1 MRRQQLIV
9 YGTLATLLIFLTGA
23 TAMAYGELISPF
35 DGTFIGVAENVAGS
49 ESVTLDPYYTNL
61 QLKTGDSESFEVIAS
76 NNGNTTETLS
86 ISVYNPGYSEYPID
100 ESWISIDPS
109 SAVVEAGD
117 ETTFEVT
124 IAIPEGIEVGSYNC
138 MLAFNN
144 EQNNSNSMA
153 LIVDVWDI
161 PDIQTS
167 TSYIYDW
174 VEPGKE
180 YSYKIILNN
189 TGTSEISIDP
199 KMADSMDF
207 YVGYTPGQAFDKDAI
222 EITSPSSIQPG
233 ESAVVNVKLSVPED
247 AKGDFYGNID
257 LNIDDPSIYEGSDQI
272 NVNFHVPVQPEKPYE
287 IPFKVSVNGTATIE
301 LKTARYEYYSIS
313 EFADPSLE
321 VKIIDPSGNEAKATL
336 TNNLCGGSVT
346 IGGDPYAYSNPEDDS
361 EYREDSKQYA
371 DTYTVQV
378 SPGNWTLSVMP
389 YGTENIEYNINI
401 KPSQ

>member
-9 YGTLATLLIFLTGA
+9 YGMLAAILIFLMGA

-35 DGTFIGVAENVAGS
+35 DGTLIGTAENVAGS

-86 ISVYNPGYSEYPID
+86 VSVYNPGYSEYPID

-109 SAVVEAGD
+109 SAVIEAGK
-117 ETTFEVT
+117 EATFNVT
-124 IAIPEGIEVGSYNC
+124 IAIPQGIEVGSYDC
-138 MLAFNN
+138 MLVFNS
-144 EQNNSNSMA
+144 EQNSSNSMA

-161 PDIQTS
+161 PDIQIS

-174 VEPGKE
+174 VEAGKK
-180 YSYKIILNN
+180 YDYKMILKN
-189 TGTSEISIDP
+189 TGTSEISINP
-199 KMADSMDF
+199 KMAESMDF
-207 YVGYTPGQAFDKDAI
+207 YGGYTSEQAFDKDSI

-233 ESAVVNVKLSVPED
+233 ESATVNVKLSVPED

-257 LNIDDPSIYEGSDQI
+257 LNIDDPSIYEDSDQI
-272 NVNFHVPVQPEKPYE
+272 YVNFHVPVQPEKPYE
-287 IPFKVSVNGTATIE
+287 IPFKVNINGTATIE
-301 LKTARYEYYSIS
+301 LKTTRYEYYSIS
-313 EFADPSLE
+313 DFADPSFE
-321 VKIIDPSGNEAKATL
+321 VKIIDPSGNEAKNTL
-336 TNNLCGGSVT
+336 INNVCGGSVA
-346 IGGDPYAYSNPEDDS
+346 IGGDPYAYTNPEDDS

-389 YGTENIEYNINI
+389 YGAESFEYNINI
-401 KPSQ
+401 KPTE